1 MPNSIEIEL
10 GSSTKK
16 FISVGNQTFL
26 NSKGQTEVCRKG
38 LKGQH
43 CQRHHGGAITS
54 FSNARAQLD
63 EYAERTAQ
71 KLSPF
76 ENGCVW
82 LYSLL
87 MRIPIEEARQ
97 RYINSTAMY
106 TLIGVR
112 KPHESE
118 VKGLQKI
125 LLKLADISQV
135 TSTRMD
141 NLKRLIKK
149 MTVGNGFSEAGFYSL
164 KDMVKDSTMKLK
176 LGVAGT
182 TLGGTLFLTGCSGNP
197 ISDTVAT
204 FSYDNKKVDN
214 QTGND
219 QLMFFEESSDEY
231 GSYTRTYVELPKDFK
246 LSNGEELT
254 EETYNVLNTALKF
267 TSLEAIDSITLDSP
281 NRWEE
286 WKTNVAPQYLHSQYI
301 GEILQSSEA
310 PAVGM
315 PTGVIFRDTN
325 SEMPR
330 LIRDGGV
337 RVADKR
343 FSDITIQSDNNGT
356 YYVAMSG
363 SALVYSNDDIAK
375 PWWTEKDKA
384 VFFERD
390 IYNADGSIM
399 TPEQK
404 NNEWQKIEATAQ
416 QDTIPDAYK
425 DDKMNSTLMYFNVYY
440 TMIKEGNEWKIAGYS
455 NTFTHNPADAQSG
468 NSQQLDYRSKIK
480 K

>member
-10 GSSTKK
+10 EGSTKK

-63 EYAERTAQ
+63 AYAERTAQ

-112 KPHESE
+112 KPNINE

-164 KDMVKDSTMKLK
+164 KDMVKDSTIKLK

-182 TLGGTLFLTGCSGNP
+182 TLGGTLFLTGCSAGNP
-197 ISDTVAT
+197 VSDAVAS

-219 QLMFFEESSDEY
+219 KLTFFEEVTDEN

-246 LSNGEELT
+246 LADGKEL
-254 EETYNVLNTALKF
+254 NKDMFDILNMTIKF
-267 TSLEAIDSITLDSP
+267 TSLEAIDSVALDKPS
-281 NRWEE
+281 RWEE
-286 WKTNVAPQYLHSQYI
+286 WKANIAPQYLHSQYA
-301 GEILQSSEA
+301 SDMFAMSEA
-310 PAVGM
+310 DG
-315 PTGVIFRDTN
+315 GSGLIFVN
-325 SEMPR
+325 NNNELPR
-330 LIRDGGV
+330 LARDGGV
-337 RVADKR
+337 RIADKR
-343 FSDITIQSDNNGT
+343 FTNISIETDNSGT
-356 YYVAMSG
+356 YYVSMDG
-363 SALVYSNDDIAK
+363 SALVYSTDDVAK
-375 PWWTEKDKA
+375 NWRADTTRKDSLELEILNPDGTVMSEA
-384 VFFERD
+384 ER
-390 IYNADGSIM
+390 A
-399 TPEQK
+399 
-404 NNEWQKIEATAQ
+404 AQ
-416 QDTIPDAYK
+416 YDASSHNVPQEYI
-425 DDKMNSTLMYFNVYY
+425 DDKINSTLLYFSVSYSVV
-440 TMIKEGNEWKIAGYS
+440 KEGNEWKIAGFS
-455 NTFTHNPADAQSG
+455 NVFSHNPSDVQSG
-468 NSQQLDYRSKIK
+468 NSSQLELRNNIK

>member
-10 GSSTKK
+10 AGSTKK

-63 EYAERTAQ
+63 AYAERTAQ

-106 TLIGVR
+106 TLIGVS
-112 KPHESE
+112 KPNINE

-135 TSTRMD
+135 NSTRMD

-182 TLGGTLFLTGCSGNP
+182 TLGGTLFLTGCSSNP
-197 ISDTVAT
+197 VSDVVAT

-219 QLMFFEESSDEY
+219 QLTFFEETSDEY
-231 GSYTRTYVELPKDFK
+231 GFYTRTYVELPKDFK

-254 EETYNVLNTALKF
+254 EETYNILNTALKF
-267 TSLEAIDSITLDSP
+267 TSLEAIDSIALDYP
-281 NRWEE
+281 NRWDE

-301 GEILQSSEA
+301 GEILQSSE
-310 PAVGM
+310 VVGSGM
-315 PTGVIFRDTN
+315 PTGIIFRDTN

-330 LIRDGGV
+330 LIRDSGV

-343 FSDITIQSDNNGT
+343 FSDITIQTEDNGT

-363 SALVYSNDDIAK
+363 SALVYTTDDVAK
-375 PWWTEKDKA
+375 PWRMDKTRA
-384 VFFERD
+384 ESLSGT
-390 IYNADGSIM
+390 YTNPDGS
-399 TPEQK
+399 TVTEEQRLADYEAYLEASGGGLPE
-404 NNEWQKIEATAQ
+404 
-416 QDTIPDAYK
+416 AYK
-425 DDKMNSTLMYFNVYY
+425 DDKINSTLMYFNVYY
-440 TMIKEGNEWKIAGYS
+440 TMIKDGNDWKIAGYS

-468 NSQQLDYRSKIK
+468 NSQQLDYRTKIK